1 MDYAVSLGLAKYDS
15 YGTLELRKKLMKQP
29 RYCKY
34 PMKIDAEMRG
44 IITHVR

>member
-1 MDYAVSLGLAKYDS
+1 MDYAVSLGLAKLDAHGS
-15 YGTLELRKKLMKQP
+15 LEIRKKLMKQP

-34 PMKIDAEMRG
+34 PMMIDGEMRG